1 MKTINQEQ
9 ERTGNRAATGW
20 WFLVL
25 LFAFAMLMAS
35 CNTEKKVND
44 WSIKNPDKFKQL
56 AAVLAPCSDDITGND
71 TIYQTHIDTLTQPG
85 ITDTVR
91 RNDTVYITKQ
101 LPGRTIYKTNT
112 QTITQKVEDSRKV
125 EACAIVNKQKDE
137 QIIKLQTENKAVE
150 KNRNNWRLAFF
161 VLCGVIVGWT
171 VLSKYFGRAWGWVK
185 GVVKV

>member
-1 MKTINQEQ
+1 MKQHLYTALIL
-9 ERTGNRAATGW
+9 AAIIT
-20 WFLVL
+20 L
-25 LFAFAMLMAS
+25 AAA
-35 CNTEKKVND
+35 CNTEKRVND

-56 AAVLAPCSDDITGND
+56 AAVLAPCSDDIVKSD

-101 LPGRTIYKTNT
+101 LPGRTIHKTNT

-125 EACAIVNKQKDE
+125 EACAILNKQKDE
-137 QIIKLQTENKAVE
+137 AIVKLQAENEATK

-161 VLCGVIVGWT
+161 GLCGFIVGWT
-171 VLSKYFGRAWGWVK
+171 VLSKYVGKAWGWVK
-185 GVVKV
+185 GVVGV